1 MSVANT
7 LGRIFSAIWTGA
19 DGLRKILH
27 LLLLLFIFSVIVSAL
42 SSSAPGLPASAA
54 LLIQPSGRL
63 VEQLAGDPYDRAV
76 ARLLGEEDPQ
86 TLVQDIIDGLAYAKD
101 DARITSVLLDLSGM
115 PGGGLS
121 KLKRI
126 GDAIDD
132 FRLSGKSV
140 VATADYY
147 TQGSYYLAS
156 HADEVYLHPQGA
168 LLLYGLGVYLNY
180 YKEAIDTLKIDWNV
194 FRVGTY
200 KSAVEPFL
208 RDDMSTDD
216 KRALTAALDQ
226 LWSGYQ
232 ADIEKARELEPG
244 TIGAVLEDLVEN
256 VRAVDG
262 DLARLALERGLVDG
276 LLTRQD
282 LRNRM
287 VEIAGVNGE
296 DSEYPVAYLEDYLKQ
311 MRLLHR
317 RAKTEKNVA
326 IVVAA
331 GEILN
336 GIQSPGM
343 IGGDSTA
350 ELLREA
356 RQDESVSAVVLR
368 VDSPG
373 GSSFAS
379 EVIRNEVEA
388 IRAAGKPVVV
398 SMGSV
403 AASGGYWVS
412 MDADRIYA
420 TPYTITGSIGIFGMF
435 PTFQRSLDAIGIS
448 TDGIGTTPWAGEL
461 RADRKMSDEM
471 KAMFQLTIEN
481 GYDEFITGVAKGR
494 DLDKDYVNSIAQG
507 RIWTGSDA
515 LDIGLVDELG
525 NLDEAIAAAAALA
538 GLEPASYGQRVIEQ
552 ELDPGEQLLLD
563 LLGGAHALGLDFSRM
578 LTPRPAVARV
588 ADAVEEALSPLTR
601 FNDPKGIY
609 SHCFCAFE

>member
-7 LGRIFSAIWTGA
+7 LGRIFSAIWTGV
-19 DGLRKILH
+19 DGLRKVLH
-27 LLLLLFIFSVIVSAL
+27 LLLLLFIFSVILSAL

-63 VEQLAGDPYDRAV
+63 VEQLAGDPFDRAI

-86 TLVQDIIDGLAYAKD
+86 TLVQDIIDGLAFAKED
-101 DARITSVLLDLSGM
+101 ERITSVLLDLSGM

-156 HADEVYLHPQGA
+156 RADEIYLHPQGA

-180 YKEAIDTLKIDWNV
+180 YKEAIDALKIDWNV

-208 RDDMSTDD
+208 RDDMSADD
-216 KRALTAALDQ
+216 RRALTVVLDQ
-226 LWSGYQ
+226 LWKGYQ
-232 ADIEKARELEPG
+232 ADIETARELEPG
-244 TIGAVLEDLVEN
+244 TVGAVLDDLVEN

-262 DLARLALERGLVDG
+262 DLARLALDSGLVDG

-317 RAKTEKNVA
+317 RAQFEDNVA

-331 GEILN
+331 GEIMN

-379 EVIRNEVEA
+379 EVIRNEVDA

-420 TPYTITGSIGIFGMF
+420 NPYTITGSIGIFGMF

-461 RADRKMSDEM
+461 RVDRKMSDEM

-481 GYDEFITGVAKGR
+481 GYDEFITGVAEGR
-494 DLDKDYVNSIAQG
+494 DLEKDYVNSIAQG

-525 NLDEAIAAAAALA
+525 NLDAAVAAAAALA
-538 GLEPASYGQRVIEQ
+538 GLEADSYGERVIEQ
-552 ELDPGEQLLLD
+552 ALDPGEQLLLD
-563 LLGGAHALGLDFSRM
+563 LLGGARALGLDFSRV
-578 LTPRPAVARV
+578 LAPRPAMARV